1 MPTSPEVF
9 INYRTG
15 DEEMAAVHIQSEL
28 ARRFGL
34 DRVFYASRSIQAG
47 QDYAKRLEDAIRR
60 CRILLAIIG
69 PKWAAFPSRT
79 GGRALDSEDDWTRR
93 EILQA
98 HEYGIPVIPVLISR
112 GMTRLVETEL
122 PDELAFLAKAQ
133 YVRFEHR
140 SQVDLDHIVD
150 EILQYVPE
158 LTAQEGHETDGKEAS
173 LTPQPGPISNSV
185 SGRVGT
191 SHQLSDVTGGVH
203 TDNSRVTH
211 NSPNSGTVIN
221 QPSGSVHTGSGAM
234 ISGDVRG
241 TGLNF
246 GSGQVNVGAPRHDG
260 DAPESDR

>member
-1 MPTSPEVF
+1 MPNSPEVF

-28 ARRFGL
+28 ARRFGR
-34 DRVFYASRSIQAG
+34 DRVFYASHSIQAG
-47 QDYAKRLEDAIRR
+47 KDYEKELEDAIRR

-69 PKWAAFPSRT
+69 RKWAAFPART
-79 GGRALDSEDDWTRR
+79 GGRALDSETDWTRR

-98 HEYGIPVIPVLISR
+98 HEFGIPVIPVLISR
-112 GMTRLVETEL
+112 EMTRLTETEL
-122 PDELAFLAKAQ
+122 PEALAFLAKAQ

-150 EILQYVPE
+150 EVLQYVPE
-158 LTAQEGHETDGKEAS
+158 LAARGMRETNGEDA
-173 LTPQPGPISNSV
+173 PPAPGPGSISNSV

-246 GSGQVNVGAPRHDG
+246 GSGQVNVGSPQRD
-260 DAPESDR
+260 DDTPESGR